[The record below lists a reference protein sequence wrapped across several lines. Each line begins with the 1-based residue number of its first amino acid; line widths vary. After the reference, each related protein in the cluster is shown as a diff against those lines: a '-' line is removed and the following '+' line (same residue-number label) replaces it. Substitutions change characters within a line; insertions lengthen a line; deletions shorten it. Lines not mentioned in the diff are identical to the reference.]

1 MSEIP
6 KIDDKLKFY
15 DNVQDFFK
23 SIENRLIIFWV
34 YKRAFTP
41 YDYDVKSKE
50 VDIYENNSVGTVGM
64 IKEVVLL
71 PDNDILLGIAQDME
85 LIDDERNYYMDYYKL
100 SEIHIAYNQ
109 SQEQEYRSENGNE

>member
-1 MSEIP
+1 MNEIP
-6 KIDDKLKFY
+6 KINDELKFY
-15 DNVQDFFK
+15 DNVRDFFK
-23 SIENRLIIFWV
+23 SIENRIITFWV

-50 VDIYENNSVGTVGM
+50 VNIYENDTGTVGM

-85 LIDDERNYYMDYYKL
+85 LIDDERNYYIDYYKL

-109 SQEQEYRSENGNE
+109 YQEQEYINEQEN